1 MSNHALTPLVGRTLA
16 YTDGACRG
24 NPGKGGFGAVVIL
37 PTGEQIDICGGEAHT
52 TNNRMELMGAIAA
65 LENSPKALPI
75 QIWSDSSY
83 VIKGI
88 SEWLAGWKKKHWKNV
103 KNVELWQRLDGL
115 CKQRQIDWQWVKGH
129 AGHDGNEYADKLAN
143 QGIDQLPKSF
153 NKVIK
158 NPPNPTTDL
167 DVKSDFSDK
176 NPDFDSKKKKT
187 HP

>member
-75 QIWSDSSY
+75 QIWSDSGKMSKMWNY
-83 VIKGI
+83 GSDLI
-88 SEWLAGWKKKHWKNV
+88 SCASS
-103 KNVELWQRLDGL
+103 
-115 CKQRQIDWQWVKGH
+115 
-129 AGHDGNEYADKLAN
+129 DKLTGN
-143 QGIDQLPKSF
+143 G
-153 NKVIK
+153 
-158 NPPNPTTDL
+158 
-167 DVKSDFSDK
+167 
-176 NPDFDSKKKKT
+176 SKDMPVMMAMNMPISLQTKA
-187 HP
+187 

>member
-52 TNNRMELMGAIAA
+52 TNNRMELMGAIVA
-65 LENSPKALPI
+65 LENSPKALPN

-88 SEWLAGWKKKHWKNV
+88 S
-103 KNVELWQRLDGL
+103 
-115 CKQRQIDWQWVKGH
+115 
-129 AGHDGNEYADKLAN
+129 
-143 QGIDQLPKSF
+143 
-153 NKVIK
+153 
-158 NPPNPTTDL
+158 
-167 DVKSDFSDK
+167 
-176 NPDFDSKKKKT
+176 
-187 HP
+187 

>member
-103 KNVELWQRLDGL
+103 KMWNYGSDLMGS
-115 CKQRQIDWQWVKGH
+115 
-129 AGHDGNEYADKLAN
+129 
-143 QGIDQLPKSF
+143 DQLPKSF

-158 NPPNPTTDL
+158 NPPC
-167 DVKSDFSDK
+167 SH
-176 NPDFDSKKKKT
+176 T
-187 HP
+187 HLGQHS